1 MIQTKSKI
9 LFYRDQIQKRIK
21 ELGKEITED
30 YKDKSI
36 FMAVILKG
44 AFVFA
49 SDLIRNIKKDVY
61 IDFMQ
66 VTSYQGTKTTGDVKI
81 SKDLDEQISGRHV
94 IIIEDIIDT
103 GITVKKIIELL
114 KMRNPKTIEVCSF
127 LNKPSQRI
135 VDINIKYIGFSIENF
150 FVVGYGMDYNQ
161 NFRQYPDIRIL

>member
-9 LFYRDQIQKRIK
+9 LFSNYQIQKRIK

-49 SDLIRNIKKDVY
+49 SDLIRNIKEDVY

-66 VTSYQGTKTTGDVKI
+66 VTSYQGTETTGDVKI
-81 SKDLDEQISGRHV
+81 SKDLEEQISGRHV

-114 KMRNPKTIEVCSF
+114 KMRNPKTIEICSL

-150 FVVGYGMDYNQ
+150 FVVGYGMDYDQ